1 MNNNHLAWL
10 ALCASM
16 ALCGPMVTSC
26 GDDDEDSVTP
36 NVPET
41 PEVPET
47 PTEGSLTAS
56 EQKVKL
62 DAAGNAFVDKIDK
75 DMFAYLIDLSEYI
88 EDLDSDDS
96 AIESW
101 LEGIVKPVILSES
114 TEKEEYSWSTYVYH
128 IYETETIIK
137 LSNFKGHFK
146 LNGKT
151 WTYSKADDLQ
161 FAFTDHQGKECT
173 MTVKT
178 SGKDKYFM
186 NDEWE
191 DWEKADDTDYYR
203 DYYSYEEW
211 HYNEKYYL
219 PENLDIVVKQGS
231 TVKASAKYS
240 LDLSKISEQ
249 FNPETDALS
258 GSMTV
263 NVGDYSLSSTKAA
276 YDATSGASIVC
287 GLSKGSTSLLSASF
301 SIEGNVQREDAQKVM
316 VNIDLM
322 GLVQVKGSI
331 SNGRDFY
338 DYLDRAEH
346 NEESE
351 SKFKSSLS
359 LANDLLNL
367 GVYYDGK
374 PAREA
379 RIELEAFQDKDYW
392 YGSYWY
398 YSPVIYFGNA
408 SSYTMPDV
416 FFETGFDKLQARFE
430 KLVDDLLR
438 DL

>member
-1 MNNNHLAWL
+1 MNKKNIVWL
-10 ALCASM
+10 AVCTSM
-16 ALCGPMVTSC
+16 ALCAPVVSSC
-26 GDDDEDSVTP
+26 GDDNDDSASL

-41 PEVPET
+41 PEVPEA
-47 PTEGSLTAS
+47 PTVGSLTAA
-56 EQKVKL
+56 EQKAKL
-62 DAAGNAFVDKIDK
+62 DAAGNALVDKIDR
-75 DMFAYLIDLSEYI
+75 DMFAYLIDLGEYI
-88 EDLDSDDS
+88 DELDSDNA

-114 TEKEEYSWSTYVYH
+114 IDKQQYSWSTYVYH

-146 LNGKT
+146 LKGKK
-151 WTYSKADDLQ
+151 WTYTNADDLQ
-161 FAFTDHQGKECT
+161 FTFTDHQGKECT
-173 MTVKT
+173 MTAKT
-178 SGKDKYFM
+178 SGQEKYFM

-191 DWEKADDTDYYR
+191 EQEAADDYNSYHN
-203 DYYSYEEW
+203 YYSYDEW
-211 HYNEKYYL
+211 HYNEKYTL
-219 PENLDIVVKQGS
+219 PENLEIVVKQGS

-240 LDLSKISEQ
+240 LDLSKVSDG
-249 FNPETDALS
+249 FDPETDVLS

-263 NVGDYSLSSTKAA
+263 NVGDYSIYSTKVA
-276 YDATSGASIVC
+276 YDATSGASIAC
-287 GLSKGSTSLLSASF
+287 GFSKGNTSLVSASF
-301 SIEGNVQREDAQKVM
+301 SIEGNVKQEDAKKIL
-316 VNIDLM
+316 VNIDVM
-322 GLVQVKGSI
+322 GRVQVKGAI

-338 DYLDRAEH
+338 DYLDRAED
-346 NEESE
+346 NEENE
-351 SKFKSSLS
+351 ARFKSNLS

-374 PAREA
+374 SAREA
-379 RIELEAFQDKDYW
+379 RIELEAFQGNDYW
-392 YGSYWY
+392 SGRYWY

-416 FFETGFDKLQARFE
+416 FFETGFDKLQARIE